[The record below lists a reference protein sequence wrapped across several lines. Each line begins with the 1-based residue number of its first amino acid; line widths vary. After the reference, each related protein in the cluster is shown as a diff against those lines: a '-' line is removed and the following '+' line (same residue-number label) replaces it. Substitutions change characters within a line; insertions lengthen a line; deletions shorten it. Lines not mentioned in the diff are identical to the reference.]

1 MHLLFVN
8 CDCHYD
14 STNLRTTTNNENSE
28 PQPLGLGMDVFIVST
43 QRRMWD
49 LSDPDNGDISGRVVL
64 TTLLIGLS
72 IDPPEEEEVGQIMMG
87 TSRGMSS
94 RQTHNALD
102 NNMLVG

>member
-1 MHLLFVN
+1 
-8 CDCHYD
+8 
-14 STNLRTTTNNENSE
+14 
-28 PQPLGLGMDVFIVST
+28 
-43 QRRMWD
+43 MWD
-49 LSDPDNGDISGRVVL
+49 LSDPDNGDSSGRVVL

-72 IDPPEEEEVGQIMMG
+72 IDPPEEEVGQIMMG